1 MDAAAAVLETCVLHT
16 AADFGA
22 FVAFGD
28 FAGNDWTAPS
38 PPVFDD
44 FEAFEAAGSFVAF
57 GDFAGNDW
65 KVPSL
70 PVFDDFEAFEAAGS
84 FVAFGDFVAA
94 GSFVA
99 FGDFVPSSPAFV

>member
-57 GDFAGNDW
+57 GDF
-65 KVPSL
+65 
-70 PVFDDFEAFEAAGS
+70 
-84 FVAFGDFVAA
+84 VAA